1 MYTHTMKTNDSGHR
15 PQHGEGTPFPSERSG
30 WHGRAV
36 GLLDLDAFFASVEQL
51 DHPEWRGLPVIV
63 GGDAD
68 KRGVVSTASYEA
80 RAYGVRSAMASA
92 VAKRLC
98 PQAIWVNGRFDRYRE
113 MSQRVMACIEHETP
127 YVEAVSIDEAFF
139 DITPGRFSHDDP
151 VDICRRISAAVAE
164 LGITCSMGLSTCKTI
179 SKIASERN
187 KPNGITVVFPGT
199 EEAFLSPL
207 SVRTLSGVGPQ
218 THKVLDEL
226 GIHTLGQLAAAD
238 PQELEGRLGIVA
250 RMLIARASGHEAAPV
265 ALRSDPVERK
275 SVSSERT
282 FAEDLTS
289 REEIDSALGYIS
301 VQTARRLREKGLRG
315 RTVTVKCTYRYGE
328 ARSARSTLD
337 SRTDDELVI
346 ARVARNLINE
356 LWHPGTP
363 VRLLGVGVSNW
374 EERPEQPGLF
384 DDVDAQEERRATRE
398 RLTNTTDR
406 LRERFGESAVR
417 YGSELLFKER
427 VSKTAPTQRADGPD
441 PKPS

>member
-1 MYTHTMKTNDSGHR
+1 MYTLAMKTPGFEHR
-15 PQHGEGTPFPSERSG
+15 ETPPPTEPAQPENGG
-30 WHGRAV
+30 WQGRAV

-80 RAYGVRSAMASA
+80 RAFGVRSAMASA
-92 VAKRLC
+92 VARRLC
-98 PQAIWVNGRFDRYRE
+98 PQAIWVTGRFDRYRE
-113 MSQRVMACIEHETP
+113 MSQRVMACIERETP

-139 DITPGRFSHDDP
+139 DITPGRFSHDSP

-164 LGITCSMGLSTCKTI
+164 LGITCSMGLSTCKTV

-199 EEAFLSPL
+199 ESDFLSPL

-226 GIHTLGQLAAAD
+226 GIHTLGQLASANVR
-238 PQELEGRLGIVA
+238 ELEGRLGIMA
-250 RMLIARASGHEAAPV
+250 RTLIARASGHEDAPV
-265 ALRSDPVERK
+265 ARRSDPVERK

-282 FAEDLTS
+282 FAEDLTT
-289 REEIDSALGYIS
+289 REDIDVALGYIA

-315 RTVTVKCTYRYGE
+315 RTVTVKCAYRYGE
-328 ARSARSTLD
+328 TRSARTTIAQ
-337 SRTDDELVI
+337 RTDDELEI
-346 ARVARNLINE
+346 ARIARE
-356 LWHPGTP
+356 LVDDLWSPGIS
-363 VRLLGVGVSNW
+363 VRLLGIGLSNW
-374 EERPEQPGLF
+374 EERPEQLSLF
-384 DDVDAQEERRATRE
+384 DDVAADEERREARR
-398 RLTNTTDR
+398 RLTNTADR

-417 YGSELLFKER
+417 YGSEIIFQER
-427 VSKTAPTQRADGPD
+427 VSKTAPTQQRGD
-441 PKPS
+441 